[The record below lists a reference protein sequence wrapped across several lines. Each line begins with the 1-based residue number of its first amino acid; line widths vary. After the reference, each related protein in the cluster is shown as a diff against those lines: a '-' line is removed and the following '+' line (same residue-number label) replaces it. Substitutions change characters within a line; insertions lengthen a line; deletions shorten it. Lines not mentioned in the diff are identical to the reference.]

1 MVCKIFSCEQGDLIF
16 IRYHVRSGGSHGLLL
31 RLPLRELRR
40 ENSYVTSVNP
50 ELSIE
55 SIAQSSGF
63 RKMLYSRPSQWVK
76 VTVPSLKTET
86 VLNDYTGVNSNANDN
101 EETVKSDADPH
112 PGQRHEPRH
121 DSL

>member
-1 MVCKIFSCEQGDLIF
+1 M
-16 IRYHVRSGGSHGLLL
+16 SGLEEAMAYCSDC
-31 RLPLRELRR
+31 PSE
-40 ENSYVTSVNP
+40 SYEEKTH
-50 ELSIE
+50 
-55 SIAQSSGF
+55 
-63 RKMLYSRPSQWVK
+63 M
-76 VTVPSLKTET
+76 TVPSLKTET